1 MKSCLF
7 ARPGELPRAGQGLLY
22 SADGPTDGL
31 LRSGVACVPHPGTW
45 RNARQVPSST
55 VWTMDLPD
63 KARAVSA
70 VYALI
75 GDGRVRTN
83 AGRVMRLIEAVA
95 NGPPTSR
102 IAVSER

>member
-1 MKSCLF
+1 M
-7 ARPGELPRAGQGLLY
+7 A
-22 SADGPTDGL
+22 
-31 LRSGVACVPHPGTW
+31 
-45 RNARQVPSST
+45 
-55 VWTMDLPD
+55 LPD

-95 NGPPTSR
+95 KGPPASR
-102 IAVSER
+102 IAVSERRAGLGTGGGRYARCLSGPIPAGEAPGRSRPFVQSASGGFCC